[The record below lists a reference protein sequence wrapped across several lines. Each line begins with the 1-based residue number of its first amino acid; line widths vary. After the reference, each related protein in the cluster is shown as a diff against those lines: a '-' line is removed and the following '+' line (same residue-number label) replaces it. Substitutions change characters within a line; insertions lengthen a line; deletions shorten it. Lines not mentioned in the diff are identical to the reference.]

1 MTAGLSAGLEGF
13 LPTSQV
19 LASEPF
25 EGLDWRQ
32 NDKEKYGAQSQRCPL
47 LTKSLEWHNPD
58 MQTLTATRTKSGQFA
73 PGSSGNPGGR
83 PKDEARVAE
92 LARSYTSEAI
102 DTLVDLMRNGRD
114 ERVRGTA
121 AQALLDR
128 GWGKP
133 KVEVVNEGGG
143 GYLEALRNA
152 NADLK

>member
-1 MTAGLSAGLEGF
+1 
-13 LPTSQV
+13 
-19 LASEPF
+19 
-25 EGLDWRQ
+25 
-32 NDKEKYGAQSQRCPL
+32 
-47 LTKSLEWHNPD
+47 
-58 MQTLTATRTKSGQFA
+58 MQTLTSKRNKSGQFA
-73 PGSSGNPGGR
+73 PGTSGNPGGR

-92 LARSYTSEAI
+92 LARSHTIEAI
-102 DTLVDLMRNGRD
+102 DTLVELMRHGKD

-133 KVEVVNEGGG
+133 KLEVINEGGS

>member
-1 MTAGLSAGLEGF
+1 
-13 LPTSQV
+13 
-19 LASEPF
+19 
-25 EGLDWRQ
+25 
-32 NDKEKYGAQSQRCPL
+32 
-47 LTKSLEWHNPD
+47 
-58 MQTLTATRTKSGQFA
+58 MQLNIQKRNKSGQFL
-73 PGSSGNPGGR
+73 PGTSGNPGGR

-133 KVEVVNEGGG
+133 KLEVINEGGG